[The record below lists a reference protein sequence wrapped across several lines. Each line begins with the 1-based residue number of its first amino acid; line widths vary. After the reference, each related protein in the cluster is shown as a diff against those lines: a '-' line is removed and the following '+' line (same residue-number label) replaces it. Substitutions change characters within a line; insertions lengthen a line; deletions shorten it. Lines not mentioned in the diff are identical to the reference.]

1 MGAAVDLR
9 WGRVEMLGDGC
20 GRKLGLGGFVEGA
33 VVGLREVTLKVEM
46 CSDLVLAVEE
56 EVY

>member
-1 MGAAVDLR
+1 
-9 WGRVEMLGDGC
+9 MLGDGF

-46 CSDLVLAVEE
+46 CLDLFLAVSGADRVRERGRQLG
-56 EVY
+56 